1 MGDRHNDEDRDD
13 DDRDDDDSDDDRDD
27 VIGMRIG
34 MMMIGMMMIGMMMM
48 MMIRSDGM
56 CYDQLGRC
64 EGEITL
70 EAGDRA
76 RQGNQTSQ

>member
-1 MGDRHNDEDRDD
+1 
-13 DDRDDDDSDDDRDD
+13 
-27 VIGMRIG
+27 
-34 MMMIGMMMIGMMMM
+34 MMMMMMMKIVMMMMLMM

>member
-1 MGDRHNDEDRDD
+1 
-13 DDRDDDDSDDDRDD
+13 
-27 VIGMRIG
+27 
-34 MMMIGMMMIGMMMM
+34 MMIGMMMIVMMIGMMVMMVMMMIVMMTTVMMM

-56 CYDQLGRC
+56 CYDQLGC
-64 EGEITL
+64 CKGEITL